1 MTGSVGSPLVATG
14 RVGMVFNW
22 EWAPSGSRAWVWGE
36 DKMWVVDRSPP
47 VVSEWGEEKIKL
59 EEAPGSPSVAGASRT
74 EGSQKATST
83 PLAALEAGRVGAKAR
98 HSSRQAGV
106 RTSPFQQEGMR
117 VPAGVQPG
125 H

>member
-1 MTGSVGSPLVATG
+1 
-14 RVGMVFNW
+14 MVFNW
-22 EWAPSGSRAWVWGE
+22 EWAPRGSRAWVWGE
-36 DKMWVVDRSPP
+36 DKIWVVDRSPP

>member
-1 MTGSVGSPLVATG
+1 M
-14 RVGMVFNW
+14 R
-22 EWAPSGSRAWVWGE
+22 
-36 DKMWVVDRSPP
+36 VVDRSPP